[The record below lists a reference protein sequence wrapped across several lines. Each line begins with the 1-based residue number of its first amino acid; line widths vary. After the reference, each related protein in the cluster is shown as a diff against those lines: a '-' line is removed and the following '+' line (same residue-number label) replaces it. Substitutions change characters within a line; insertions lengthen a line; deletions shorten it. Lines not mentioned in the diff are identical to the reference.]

1 MALTAPTGPYRPQ
14 SPPAFALQQY
24 LPWFINEVVRL
35 GRDNGYSNL
44 VDDGLVLLLR
54 EYGLTAPAGGFVDS
68 DGRNA
73 RGQLVGR
80 DADGRDA
87 DGYDRNG
94 YNRDGF
100 TRDGVNANG
109 QTREQYLEAMV
120 AGWDTDTAAQV
131 LANLADRIA

>member
-1 MALTAPTGPYRPQ
+1 MNLTAPTGPYTPQ
-14 SPPAFALQQY
+14 KPPAWAFQQY
-24 LPWFINEVVRL
+24 LPWFVNEVVRL
-35 GRDNGYSNL
+35 GRNNGYSNL

-68 DGRNA
+68 DGVNA
-73 RGQLVGR
+73 FGQRAGR

-109 QTREQYLEAMV
+109 QTREEFLDNMV
-120 AGWDTDTAAQV
+120 AGWDADTAARV